1 MSFDQFDSFI
11 GHRGIL
17 HISERTN
24 IFEEMSDS
32 EFFILV
38 SPNLSLTF
46 VIPRHSN
53 VGKLSLIGSRNLP
66 GLVFE

>member
-1 MSFDQFDSFI
+1 MKTTLPLFALFT
-11 GHRGIL
+11 IL
-17 HISERTN
+17 RKKL
-24 IFEEMSDS
+24 FEEMSDS